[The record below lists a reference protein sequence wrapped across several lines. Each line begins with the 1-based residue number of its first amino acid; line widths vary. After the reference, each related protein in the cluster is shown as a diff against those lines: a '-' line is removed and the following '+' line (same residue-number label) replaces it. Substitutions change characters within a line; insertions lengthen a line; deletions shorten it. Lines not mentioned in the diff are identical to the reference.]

1 MEEKLYTVMYHFEN
15 VPNCMIPI
23 IKRIF
28 VGRRNEAARA
38 VRGMYSGINSEWD
51 KTGKPTSFGPYLQDI
66 NPEYAAFINS
76 RIQPILDKK
85 VNKNRLFRMVSS
97 VYGDIEMTI
106 RGLKKSRVW
115 IDLKEVE

>member
-1 MEEKLYTVMYHFEN
+1 MEETLYTVMYHFEN
-15 VPNCMIPI
+15 VPEWMKPI
-23 IKRIF
+23 IE
-28 VGRRNEAARA
+28 NEAARA
-38 VRGMYSGINSEWD
+38 VNGMYSEINSEWD
-51 KTGKPTSFGPYLQDI
+51 KTGKPASFGDYFEDI

-85 VNKNRLFRMVSS
+85 VNKNLIFRMVSGP
-97 VYGDIEMTI
+97 YGDIEMTI